1 MEKLASRTVLH
12 CCSVKSATPNSVN
25 TEEAA
30 LGDSTDE
37 SLGGSTEM
45 GAPLTR
51 AWWSWGAP
59 LIWEDPLMLPV
70 KQRSNDVKNLLVSM
84 FMDKERRIG

>member
-45 GAPLTR
+45 GGSTDE
-51 AWWSWGAP
+51 G
-59 LIWEDPLMLPV
+59 
-70 KQRSNDVKNLLVSM
+70 LVELGGTTC
-84 FMDKERRIG
+84 KTEE

>member
-37 SLGGSTEM
+37 SLGGSTDEGLVELGSSTDM
-45 GAPLTR
+45 GGSTDASCKT
-51 AWWSWGAP
+51 
-59 LIWEDPLMLPV
+59 E
-70 KQRSNDVKNLLVSM
+70 
-84 FMDKERRIG
+84 E

>member
-37 SLGGSTEM
+37 SLVELGGTAASCKT
-45 GAPLTR
+45 
-51 AWWSWGAP
+51 
-59 LIWEDPLMLPV
+59 
-70 KQRSNDVKNLLVSM
+70 DVKNLLVSM
-84 FMDKERRIG
+84 FMENWIGLSYLT

>member
-25 TEEAA
+25 TEEKEAA

-37 SLGGSTEM
+37 GLGVSTEM
-45 GAPLTR
+45 GGSTDE
-51 AWWSWGAP
+51 G
-59 LIWEDPLMLPV
+59 
-70 KQRSNDVKNLLVSM
+70 LVELGCST
-84 FMDKERRIG
+84 DASCKTEE

>member
-12 CCSVKSATPNSVN
+12 CCSVKSATPNTVN

-37 SLGGSTEM
+37 SLGGSTDE
-45 GAPLTR
+45 GLVELGGTAT
-51 AWWSWGAP
+51 SC
-59 LIWEDPLMLPV
+59 
-70 KQRSNDVKNLLVSM
+70 KTDVKNLLVSM
-84 FMDKERRIG
+84 FNGQREENWIGLSYLT